1 MEPMALVTMNTA
13 GGPDSPGRLGGEVTA
28 SNSTLSLR
36 PADHTLGDQGIDLA
50 PGISEFGQ
58 HFSRMLAE
66 FRRGVAQA
74 CLGAFETDRRAAPLE
89 PVLFDDV
96 ATMDGVGAGER
107 LVDRLHRSGRQAS
120 GEQAIAQRLGFVLTE
135 HAASSARSASRLAM
149 RSLLRAKRASVPSS
163 GLPISL
169 QSLRKV
175 PSLPTPMKMS
185 AVRVGKIA

>member
-1 MEPMALVTMNTA
+1 MEPIALVTMHTA
-13 GGPDSPGRLGGEVTA
+13 GWGTGSPGRLGGEVTA

-58 HFSRMLAE
+58 HFSCMLAE

-74 CLGAFETDRRAAPLE
+74 CLGAFKTDRRGDPLV

-107 LVDRLHRSGRQAS
+107 LVDRLHPARRPAGGRPGGRTA
-120 GEQAIAQRLGFVLTE
+120 
-135 HAASSARSASRLAM
+135 
-149 RSLLRAKRASVPSS
+149 
-163 GLPISL
+163 
-169 QSLRKV
+169 
-175 PSLPTPMKMS
+175 
-185 AVRVGKIA
+185 

>member
-50 PGISEFGQ
+50 PGVSEFGQ

-74 CLGAFETDRRAAPLE
+74 CLGAFETDRRGGP
-89 PVLFDDV
+89 PRPSLFD
-96 ATMDGVGAGER
+96 GAGQ
-107 LVDRLHRSGRQAS
+107 VAG
-120 GEQAIAQRLGFVLTE
+120 GG
-135 HAASSARSASRLAM
+135 
-149 RSLLRAKRASVPSS
+149 
-163 GLPISL
+163 G
-169 QSLRKV
+169 
-175 PSLPTPMKMS
+175 
-185 AVRVGKIA
+185 

>member
-50 PGISEFGQ
+50 PGVSEFGQ
-58 HFSRMLAE
+58 HFSRMLAG

-74 CLGAFETDRRAAPLE
+74 CLGAFETDRRGDPLV

-120 GEQAIAQRLGFVLTE
+120 GEQAIAQRLGVVLTE
-135 HAASSARSASRLAM
+135 HRGEFGAQRVAVGDAVLVARKTRIGAEFGFADFLAE
-149 RSLLRAKRASVPSS
+149 LAE
-163 GLPISL
+163 G
-169 QSLRKV
+169 
-175 PSLPTPMKMS
+175 
-185 AVRVGKIA
+185 AVIADADEDVAV